1 MQINE
6 VGNSH
11 SDTHNVTTCIHT
23 QTHSLEG
30 KAGAAWESA
39 SATPQSAETVT
50 QPQGTFSLSAWLK
63 STLNAAKTFA
73 QNLWGGGVQETLEEG
88 SKEAYPEKT
97 VLQEPVLEETQDDSG
112 KLHGPQVAAGALGVQ
127 TPQSLLQQ
135 NPYFSPAEAV
145 GSGQATLAQKVK
157 IRFQKVS
164 KYLTGQFSGK
174 KEFQAKQ
181 ERPREDLRRHS
192 RYRQDDLEIDCVLTD
207 DSYLLDSYDRK
218 GEYRKLSAKE

>member
-1 MQINE
+1 MQING

-11 SDTHNVTTCIHT
+11 GDTHNVTTCIHT
-23 QTHSLEG
+23 QKHSMEG
-30 KAGAAWESA
+30 KLGTAQKSDSA
-39 SATPQSAETVT
+39 MPQSAEAVT

-63 STLNAAKTFA
+63 STLNAAKTLA
-73 QNLWGGGVQETLEEG
+73 LNLWAGGTQEALDEG
-88 SKEAYPEKT
+88 SKEAYPEKAA
-97 VLQEPVLEETQDDSG
+97 LQEPASQEAQTASG
-112 KLHGPQVAAGALGVQ
+112 ILHGPQVAAGALGVQ
-127 TPQSLLQQ
+127 TPQNLLQQ
-135 NPYFSPAEAV
+135 NPYFSPAEAGGNQQV
-145 GSGQATLAQKVK
+145 TLAQKVK

-218 GEYRKLSAKE
+218 GEYRKLSAKK